1 MLDGQQESIKEAF
14 DTYANNDEDGRISVK
29 RARIALRTVLDIDIR
44 KEEIRHVC
52 DDDDNLTWSTFSRF
66 AASKLRQNAKAETA
80 FALFDKD
87 GKGLVCLD
95 DVARVASELGETFTA
110 DELEEMVH
118 EADPSGEGLIDQKG
132 FFRIVRTLN
141 L

>member
-1 MLDGQQESIKEAF
+1 MKEAF
-14 DTYANNDEDGRISVK
+14 DTYANNDEDGKISVK
-29 RARIALRTVLDIDIR
+29 RAKIALRETFDIEVL

-66 AASKLRQNAKAETA
+66 TASKLRQNAKAEAA

-118 EADPSGEGLIDQKG
+118 EADPSGEGLINHKG
-132 FFRIVRTLN
+132 FFRIVRKLN

>member
-1 MLDGQQESIKEAF
+1 M
-14 DTYANNDEDGRISVK
+14 
-29 RARIALRTVLDIDIR
+29 
-44 KEEIRHVC
+44 
-52 DDDDNLTWSTFSRF
+52 TWSTFSRF

>member
-1 MLDGQQESIKEAF
+1 MRCEESLIPGHHVNDYNDK
-14 DTYANNDEDGRISVK
+14 ANEHMSMCMTSL
-29 RARIALRTVLDIDIR
+29 RASAMPSLITPASGFT
-44 KEEIRHVC
+44 
-52 DDDDNLTWSTFSRF
+52 
-66 AASKLRQNAKAETA
+66 ASKLRQNAKAEAA

-132 FFRIVRTLN
+132 FFRIVRKLN